1 MKITI
6 ALTNG
11 TTVTIEQ
18 EVEPVIEGEPVIE
31 IEGEPVIEI
40 EGEQVKQCASCQT
53 TDKPLYTVDTL
64 HKGIVIMCGNCLRM
78 DVLPNP

>member
-18 EVEPVIEGEPVIE
+18 EVEPV